1 MGILVHLPSFM
12 AGPIAAALREAAPD
26 IPVWI
31 GRENAPADEVEAIIA
46 WGLKPGVVPAYR
58 NLRLICSAAAGV
70 DKLVSAPD
78 LPESMPVTRVVDP
91 GQQTGIAHYVLAMA
105 LRHARRL
112 GTYAEQ
118 QRRGEWKRHPAPDLA
133 HCRVGV
139 LGMGEIGSAV
149 ARTSR
154 PSAFQQRDG
163 AAAAR
168 AFPASPTTPAPR
180 ACRRCSRRPTS
191 SSARCRSRRKP
202 MACSTERRCRNC
214 PPARLH
220 QCRPRRAPGRTRPD
234 RADRRRPPGRR
245 RARCVF
251 EGAARARRSGVEPS
265 AHRSHAAY
273 RVRSV
278 VSTGGAAVRGERAA
292 DARWSGVGESG
303 RSGGRILRPA
313 GSPRGAAMRHAVV
326 ACRTIQL
333 RNARA
338 AAGSMRSRGQIT

>member
-12 AGPIAAALREAAPD
+12 AGAIGAALREAAPD

-31 GRENAPADEVEAIIA
+31 GRENAPADEVEAMIA
-46 WGLKPGVVPAYR
+46 WGLKPGVLPAYR

-149 ARTSR
+149 ARTFASIGFPVAGWSR
-154 PSAFQQRDG
+154 SDKGIPGVTDYTGAEGLSAMLAQTDILVCTLPLTPQTHGLLNRETLSQLPAGAFFINVGRGEHLVEPDLIALIDAGHLAGAALDVFSKEPPEPGDPVWNHPRIEATPHIACDPSYELVAQQCVENVRRMRDG
-163 AAAAR
+163 R
-168 AFPASPTTPAPR
+168 ELLNLVDR
-180 ACRRCSRRPTS
+180 
-191 SSARCRSRRKP
+191 SA
-202 MACSTERRCRNC
+202 
-214 PPARLH
+214 
-220 QCRPRRAPGRTRPD
+220 G
-234 RADRRRPPGRR
+234 
-245 RARCVF
+245 
-251 EGAARARRSGVEPS
+251 
-265 AHRSHAAY
+265 Y
-273 RVRSV
+273 
-278 VSTGGAAVRGERAA
+278 
-292 DARWSGVGESG
+292 
-303 RSGGRILRPA
+303 
-313 GSPRGAAMRHAVV
+313 
-326 ACRTIQL
+326 
-333 RNARA
+333 
-338 AAGSMRSRGQIT
+338 